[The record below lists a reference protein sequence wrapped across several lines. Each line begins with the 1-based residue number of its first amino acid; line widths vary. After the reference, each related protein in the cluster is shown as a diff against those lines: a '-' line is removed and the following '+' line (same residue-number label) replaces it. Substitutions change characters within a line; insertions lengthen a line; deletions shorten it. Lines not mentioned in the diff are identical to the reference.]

1 MRDII
6 ENKEIKVNEKNIIPL
21 AEVKEE
27 SDVTLNLELYKNNM
41 PFDVTGQSIKL
52 GLLINNEL
60 IGEQSDGITINKNVV
75 TIKLKNSF
83 IQPGKLELDL
93 TLTDNTGRMTTSSF
107 YLIVNKKTIGGTS
120 IQGTDLLETLDK
132 VILYFKVNSQKAIDG
147 FIAESTELLS
157 DIKKNGEK
165 TINDIKSNYDSL
177 KQIIINENQAA
188 NLQEQINVNK
198 NRIEQLEDLTP
209 VWQEHEGIGNIT
221 VNDSFDGVTKDL
233 VIRGKTLKSV
243 FKPRKWVVPENGRM
257 AWLEWDWDLIKP
269 NTTYTILFLNV
280 NSAKI
285 NRNNAFIGDR
295 IFDSATNKNV
305 DKPIIATT
313 KADFTSGGTIQP
325 HLYPKN
331 NDIPLTL
338 EDVQDIKVM
347 YIEGSYTQSPS
358 REYFDSITSTGEQED
373 NKIKIKSV
381 GKNLA
386 NIETILKNSKNI
398 ELDGEYIKFHQGEDN
413 FVLRHEYK
421 PNTQYTISGEW
432 KSYTNNRIQIV
443 VGYTDG
449 TNSMLDVDT
458 NGGFK
463 AHTTLPEKTV
473 KSIKNN
479 LASYNYLSGVKNFQL
494 EEYTKATNYEQ
505 YRESIKEI
513 LLPFKGGLK
522 SLPNGTSD
530 EVYDNG
536 KIIQKI
542 EKRIYEPGDE
552 LLPNVI
558 TDKKNTI
565 IELSEYKTYDIS
577 PFFLRTFNETT
588 HLYQENNICGEVN
601 FEIAKDRDAIINGNI
616 ESISKLNEV
625 SVNQEEKI
633 FSFYENLNK
642 EIKKIKA
649 HEIYNEED
657 LDDFITSDY
666 KTGIFKSDVIITTP
680 KNLDRI
686 DKILNL
692 NGFTL
697 KLSDSYSYDYIF
709 RIGET
714 EYGIF
719 NTKYIKWI
727 KNGIIDINDKE
738 CYVLNHT
745 FSWSLICEGLRVIN
759 TKKGFIKYTVPEEQ
773 TSRGAEAIFSDITI
787 IGSGNIKNEQL
798 AYDLW
803 IGDSIYKNLV
813 SQYFTYGVRAR
824 VGGSII
830 SNIHVWGV
838 HNKAGRLNHIMKI
851 GVINQAY
858 YNIFENIIVD
868 TPEVLSDELE
878 PSVTNGGIAF
888 YDELSSETRYDNCQ
902 ILGNKNQKDKAIICF
917 YLNKPEDLADEYY
930 GQSMIFDN
938 CFTRETKKIHTGIHF
953 TGKSRVLN
961 ITNCNIAINKEGK
974 VRGYNQLTS
983 NSTVFK
989 KDTAQSTIDKII
1001 PWSTCNQENSMQMEN
1016 DDFGVTILIRDKDKT
1031 GSWVRLMSGIDS
1043 VVNKEKV
1050 PEVLAYLNSAKKSG
1064 ISGGIMRNIGFTVFN
1079 SSISEGNVGRYEYYQ
1094 YVPIAERFLIVRT
1107 GMLTTI

>member
-21 AEVKEE
+21 AEIKEE

-147 FIAESTELLS
+147 FIAENTELLS

-177 KQIIINENQAA
+177 KQIIIDENQAA

-209 VWQEHEGIGNIT
+209 VWQEHEGQGNIT
-221 VNDSFDGVTKDL
+221 ANDSFDGVTKDL
-233 VIRGKTLKSV
+233 IIKGKTYFNAFLTPQQWYVPKTGEYASLK
-243 FKPRKWVVPENGRM
+243 
-257 AWLEWDWDLIKP
+257 WDMSLLKTD
-269 NTTYTILFLNV
+269 TTYTILFFNV
-280 NSAKI
+280 TSPKI
-285 NRNNAFIGDR
+285 NRKTGFIGDKT
-295 IFDSATNKNV
+295 FLDFANKNI
-305 DKPIIATT
+305 DKPIVATT
-313 KADFTSGGTIQP
+313 RSTFDINKTSSP
-325 HLYPKN
+325 HLYPVS
-331 NDIPLTL
+331 NDDPLIL
-338 EDVQDIKVM
+338 EDVKDIKVM
-347 YIEGSYTQSPS
+347 FIEGDCSANPPK
-358 REYFDSITSTGEQED
+358 EYFDSITSGGELED
-373 NKIKIKSV
+373 NKIILKSI
-381 GKNLA
+381 GKNLFD
-386 NIETILKNSKNI
+386 KNSNEISLGIGYSGVQNI
-398 ELDGEYIKFHQGEDN
+398 GTSSNSEWAITGFIQ
-413 FVLRHEYK
+413 VK
-421 PNTQYTISGEW
+421 PNTTYYKSGNVGGSEIHFFDKTKGW
-432 KSYTNNRIQIV
+432 LNINGVSV
-443 VGYTDG
+443 VNG
-449 TNSMLDVDT
+449 TFTTPSNCYYIRSNTRVSSLD
-458 NGGFK
+458 
-463 AHTTLPEKTV
+463 TLLV
-473 KSIKNN
+473 
-479 LASYNYLSGVKNFQL
+479 
-494 EEYTKATNYEQ
+494 EEGAKATNYEQ
-505 YRESIKEI
+505 FKSKLVEI
-513 LLPFKGGLK
+513 QLPFEGGLK
-522 SLPNGTSD
+522 SLPNEISD
-530 EVYDNG
+530 EIYDNG
-536 KIIQKI
+536 KLIQKI
-542 EKRIYEPGDE
+542 EKRVYKTGDE

-565 IELSEYKTYDIS
+565 IELSEYKTYAIN
-577 PFFLRTFNETT
+577 PFFLRTFNKNT
-588 HLYQENNICGEVN
+588 HLYQENNICGEVS
-601 FEIAKDRDAIINGNI
+601 FGIAKDRDAIINGNT
-616 ESISKLNEV
+616 ESISKLNEI

-633 FSFYENLNK
+633 FSFYEELNK

-657 LDDFITSDY
+657 LDNFIMSDY
-666 KTGIFKSDVIITTP
+666 KAGIFKSDVIITTP

-686 DKILNL
+686 DKVLNL

-714 EYGIF
+714 EYDVF

-745 FSWSLICEGLRVIN
+745 FSWSLICEGIRIIN
-759 TKKGFIKYTVPEEQ
+759 AKKGFIKYTVSEEQ
-773 TSRGAEAIFSDITI
+773 TSRGAEAIFSDISI

-803 IGDSIYKNLV
+803 IGDSIYKNLF
-813 SQYFTYGVRAR
+813 SQYFTYGVRTR

-830 SNIHVWGV
+830 SNVHVWGV

-917 YLNKPEDLADEYY
+917 YLNKPENLADEYY

-989 KDTAQSTIDKII
+989 KDTAQSTIDKIA

-1016 DDFGVTILIRDKDKT
+1016 DDFGITILIRDKDKT
-1031 GSWVRLMSGIDS
+1031 GSWIRLMSGIDS

-1079 SSISEGNVGRYEYYQ
+1079 PSISENNVGRYEYYQ
-1094 YVPIAERFLIVRT
+1094 YVPTAERFLIVRT